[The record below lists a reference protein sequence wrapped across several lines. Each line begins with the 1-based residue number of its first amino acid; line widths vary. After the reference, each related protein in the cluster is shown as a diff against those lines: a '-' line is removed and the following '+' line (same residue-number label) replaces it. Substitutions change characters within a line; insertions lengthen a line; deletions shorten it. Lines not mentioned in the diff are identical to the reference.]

1 MTSMLH
7 PLAAVLMMGSTPLA
21 FEVDPAFMMP
31 AAAPV
36 PMIHA
41 AQGMSTE
48 APAIEPPPVEAE
60 SDVEAAVDTSVTRE
74 TPSGPG
80 ELSDAERKAILNN
93 AAEKLAGVETAKGR
107 FTQVAADGSVTRGDF
122 ALRRPGRMRFEYD
135 DPTPILIVANGT
147 TVAMEDSE
155 LETVDRV
162 PLASTPLG
170 LILDEEL
177 DYETDARVLDVQR
190 GNQEVAI
197 TVEDRAGESEGR
209 LTLFFDRET
218 YDLKSWRAVDAN
230 RQTTLVSLEDVEKNV
245 SIDPRQFILEDPAD
259 EEEDER

>member
-31 AAAPV
+31 AAAPA
-36 PMIHA
+36 PMIHM
-41 AQGMSTE
+41 AQATGPQT
-48 APAIEPPPVEAE
+48 PAVEPPPAEVEA
-60 SDVEAAVDTSVTRE
+60 DVEATS
-74 TPSGPG
+74 PSGPASAQG
-80 ELSDAERKAILNN
+80 ELSEAERKAILKN
-93 AAEKLAGVETAKGR
+93 AAEKLSDVKTARGR
-107 FTQVAADGSVTRGDF
+107 FTQVAADGNVTRGDF

-190 GNQEVAI
+190 GNQEVSI

-209 LTLFFDRET
+209 LTLFFDRES

-245 SIDPRQFILEDPAD
+245 SIDPREFILEDPAD